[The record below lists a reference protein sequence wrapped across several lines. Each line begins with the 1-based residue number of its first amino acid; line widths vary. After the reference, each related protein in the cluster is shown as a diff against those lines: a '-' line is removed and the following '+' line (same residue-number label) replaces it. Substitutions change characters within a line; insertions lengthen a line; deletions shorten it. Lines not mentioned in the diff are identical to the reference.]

1 MYQKAVLF
9 IIILITAI
17 SCSKKKELE
26 YEPKAKINPYVL
38 YKEGLKPL
46 KKENYFYA
54 NKKFSK
60 QSLILKI
67 LNLQL
72 NQL

>member
-1 MYQKAVLF
+1 MYQKVF
-9 IIILITAI
+9 IIIIILITAI

-46 KKENYFYA
+46 KKETTFMQI
-54 NKKFSK
+54 KSFLK

-72 NQL
+72 NQP